1 MFGEIHFSAQ
11 LLEMNLTSVL
21 HHHVGPITES
31 AFSFLFS
38 FHYLQTLNKAQTT
51 YRYLHSEYNVLGL
64 VVVNLTVQLKSKI
77 NLRFYEFYLE
87 L

>member
-1 MFGEIHFSAQ
+1 MSGEIHFSAQ

-21 HHHVGPITES
+21 HHHVVPITES

-38 FHYLQTLNKAQTT
+38 VHYLQTLNKAQTT
-51 YRYLHSEYNVLGL
+51 YRYNVLGL

-77 NLRFYEFYLE
+77 NFRFYEFHLE
-87 L
+87 G

>member
-1 MFGEIHFSAQ
+1 MSGEIHFSAQ

-21 HHHVGPITES
+21 HHHVVPITES

-38 FHYLQTLNKAQTT
+38 VHYLQTLNKAQTT
-51 YRYLHSEYNVLGL
+51 HHRYLHSEYNVLGL
-64 VVVNLTVQLKSKI
+64 VVNLTVQLKSKI